1 MEYNIKN
8 ESFLDVLDANIK
20 KISNS
25 ISDFN
30 PSVLFNSNPITI
42 ENAVPVTIEIISN
55 NGIKKSVELNLIP
68 LLDITGYNSE
78 KKEAFVGNNISTN
91 YIIPKDRLSQMY
103 FTSLGVLGIYIL
115 FNIMKKTKMIPT

>member
-1 MEYNIKN
+1 MEYNMKN
-8 ESFLDVLDANIK
+8 DNFLDVLNEKIK
-20 KISNS
+20 QISNT
-25 ISDFN
+25 IFDFD
-30 PSVLFNSNPITI
+30 PSFLFTSNINSNT
-42 ENAVPVTIEIISN
+42 NAVPVTIEIISN